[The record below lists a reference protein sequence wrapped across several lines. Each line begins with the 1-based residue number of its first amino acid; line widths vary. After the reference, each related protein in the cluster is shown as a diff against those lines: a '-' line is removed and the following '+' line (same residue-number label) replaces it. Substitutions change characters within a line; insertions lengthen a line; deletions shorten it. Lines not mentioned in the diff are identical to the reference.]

1 MLSDF
6 GQAKQTNYSGVAVQD
21 RLCGKMIPPE
31 ALDTDQLTRTFDIYQ
46 ISLTL
51 YRMCNGNDKFYRQFS
66 GSN

>member
-46 ISLTL
+46 ITMVSIK
-51 YRMCNGNDKFYRQFS
+51 RVSADCFS
-66 GSN
+66 CH